1 MWVTRLCLYGG
12 VLYCLMIRF
21 CMVICNKASRAVFLF
36 IIGRDGL
43 LWPRGGG
50 LGIMRR
56 NGSGSVVLACMIGCV
71 SMVNQVLA

>member
-1 MWVTRLCLYGG
+1 MLYGG
-12 VLYCLMIRF
+12 VLYGLMVCC
-21 CMVICNKASRAVFLF
+21 CMVICNKALRAVLLF

-43 LWPRGGG
+43 FWPRGVG

-56 NGSGSVVLACMIGCV
+56 NGSGSAVLACMIGCV